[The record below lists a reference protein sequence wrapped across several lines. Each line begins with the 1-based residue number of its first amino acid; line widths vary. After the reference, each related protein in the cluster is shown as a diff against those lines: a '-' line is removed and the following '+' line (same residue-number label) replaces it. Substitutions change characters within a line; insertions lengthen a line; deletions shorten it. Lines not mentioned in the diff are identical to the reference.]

1 MSVFRITLL
10 IEEVDPSD
18 AVLGKALEEL
28 EIEVGLVS
36 GEWNDDTK
44 NVVGHMLDDVAYRL
58 KNAGED
64 DEL

>member
-10 IEEVDPSD
+10 IEEVPPAD
-18 AVLGKALEEL
+18 AVLGDALEEL

-44 NVVGHMLDDVAYRL
+44 NVIGHMLDDVAYRL